1 MHKTFSRQRGP
12 FQATLSIQP
21 LGDDL
26 QVVLWGGDRPHVGA
40 VAVAEP
46 RVSRTDPVRTTASS
60 SVICLSGH
68 KEDELARDAA
78 LRLAIVSKG
87 AVAVTAGLHWDQLD
101 ADDIK
106 DVLGLCDE
114 LIRDAENWLATRDEE
129 GKG

>member
-1 MHKTFSRQRGP
+1 MHELFTRNRGL
-12 FQATLSIQP
+12 FNASLSLQA

-26 QVVLWGGDRPHVGA
+26 QVVIWGGERPHVGA

-46 RVSRTDPVRTTASS
+46 RVSLSDPRRTTASS

-78 LRLAIVSKG
+78 LRLAIVSRG

-106 DVLGLCDE
+106 NVLQLCDE
-114 LIRDAENWLATRDEE
+114 LIRDAENWLEAQREDE
-129 GKG
+129 

>member
-1 MHKTFSRQRGP
+1 MKKTFSRQRSS
-12 FQATLSIQP
+12 FNASLSLQP

-26 QVVLWGGDRPHVGA
+26 QVVIWGGERPHVGA

-46 RVSRTDPVRTTASS
+46 RVSRTDPSRTTASS

-78 LRLAIVSKG
+78 LRLAIVSRG

-106 DVLGLCDE
+106 EVLLLCDE
-114 LIRDAENWLATRDEE
+114 LIRDAESWLEETRSS
-129 GKG
+129 G